1 MSTPGSEDTFARLVS
16 LAVHDLRTPLAT
28 VSGFARTLQRTKLGD
43 PVDKYVELMV
53 SAGAQLADLLDELG
67 LAARIEGGRWEP
79 NVQDVDSRELAD
91 TAAGRVGAANV
102 DGAGATVRVDRDAAT
117 LALFQLAR
125 CTLRHGGLERVELR
139 VDDAEIAIGPVVE
152 GARPVLLAED
162 ARDLGA
168 LIAAR
173 IVPALGGSLQLEEER
188 LLVRLPS

>member
-1 MSTPGSEDTFARLVS
+1 VSTPASEDTFARLVS

-28 VSGFARTLQRTKLGD
+28 VSGFARTLQRTTLGD
-43 PVDKYVELMV
+43 PTDRYIEMMV
-53 SAGAQLADLLDELG
+53 TAGAQLAELLDELG
-67 LAARIEGGRWEP
+67 LAARIEGSRWEP

-91 TAAGRVGAANV
+91 AAAQRLGAA
-102 DGAGATVRVDRDAAT
+102 DLEGAGSTVRVDRDAAT

-125 CTLRHGGLERVELR
+125 CTLRHGGLERVTLR
-139 VDDAEIAIGPVVE
+139 VNGGEVAIGPVVDE
-152 GARPVLLAED
+152 AKPILMREQ

-173 IVPALGGSLQLEEER
+173 VVGALGGTIELEGDR